1 MKLAWLLKLKIIFK
15 IFYDELYNTIKNG
28 ILHAFILKKNLNY
41 KNTFNL
47 NKNNNILM
55 KFHKTIIWNRN
66 WM

>member
-15 IFYDELYNTIKNG
+15 IFYDELYNIIKNG

-41 KNTFNL
+41 KKNFNL
-47 NKNNNILM
+47 NKNNNILI